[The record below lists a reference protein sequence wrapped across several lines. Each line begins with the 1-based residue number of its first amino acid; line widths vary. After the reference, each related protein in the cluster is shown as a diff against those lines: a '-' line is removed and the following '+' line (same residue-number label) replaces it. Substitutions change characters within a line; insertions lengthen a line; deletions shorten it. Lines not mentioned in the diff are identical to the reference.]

1 MQGDQADLV
10 GRLFKAFNQRDARAL
25 ASVCDPA
32 MEFVAPT
39 ADAVGHKGPYMGPG
53 GLREYLADVA
63 QSWEELLITSGA
75 IEQRGDSL
83 LVRGRVYVRSHEYG
97 IRDMPVAWIWQLRDG
112 RFVRGEAFP
121 DPEEAI
127 GRFTRQSS

>member
-1 MQGDQADLV
+1 MEDDQTELV
-10 GRLFKAFNQRDARAL
+10 RRLFKAFNQRDAKAMVSL
-25 ASVCDPA
+25 CDPA

-39 ADAVGHKGPYMGPG
+39 AEAVGHGGPYMGPG

-83 LVRGRVYVRSHEYG
+83 LVRGRVYVRSHEHG
-97 IRDMPVAWIWQLRDG
+97 IRDMPVAWIWQLRDR
-112 RFVRGEAFP
+112 RFIRGEVFP
-121 DPEEAI
+121 NPEEAI
-127 GRFTRQSS
+127 ARFSGASG